1 MAFSALYNSVC
12 VKYGLVNFISFFSYY
27 FLDIRSGVYRMQEI
41 VVKNRR
47 VAATSEYFNVE
58 NEEAVKHGPF
68 RRISGRYS

>member
-1 MAFSALYNSVC
+1 
-12 VKYGLVNFISFFSYY
+12 
-27 FLDIRSGVYRMQEI
+27 MQEI